1 MLRTF
6 LTCLILLTSFATAC
20 FALSF
25 DETLVEAQNDNPVAQ
40 FNIGLAYQTGDGV
53 GVDPILAGVWY
64 GRAAELG
71 YAPAMINLAFLSAER
86 GEQQEALR
94 LYTQAAELG
103 EIIAQ
108 LEVAERYLDGIGTSR
123 DPLAAAE
130 WYQRAADQGDAGSM
144 LILASLYADGEGVAR
159 DYAQAADYYRMAAEN
174 GLIEAHC
181 YLGRLYAEGGFGLP
195 KDETKALENFRA
207 GAYKG
212 EPVAQYNL
220 AQYYAFGQGVL
231 KDRVKAYS
239 WYKLAAAQ
247 NFTAAQTALAKL
259 QGTLTATEQDM
270 GDVEAGQL
278 ADQISEQPR

>member
-6 LTCLILLTSFATAC
+6 LPGLILLTSFATAC
-20 FALSF
+20 FALTF

-53 GVDPILAGVWY
+53 GADPILAGEWY

-86 GEQQEALR
+86 GEQVEALR

-103 EIIAQ
+103 EIVAQ
-108 LEVAERYLDGIGTSR
+108 LEVAERYREGLGTNR
-123 DPLAAAE
+123 DPIAAAQ
-130 WYQRAADQGDAGSM
+130 WYQRAAEQGDAGAM
-144 LILASLYADGEGVAR
+144 LILANMYADGEGVTR
-159 DYAQAADYYRMAAEN
+159 DYAHAADFYRMAAEN
-174 GLIEAHC
+174 GQIEAHC

-195 KDETKALENFRA
+195 QDAAKALESFRA

-220 AQYYAFGQGVL
+220 AQYYALGQGVL
-231 KDRVKAYS
+231 KDQVKAYS
-239 WYKLAAAQ
+239 WYKLAASQ
-247 NFTAAQTALAKL
+247 NIAAAQTALAKL
-259 QGTLTATEQDM
+259 QGTLTATELAM
-270 GDVEAGQL
+270 GDAEAGKL
-278 ADQISEQPR
+278 ASQISAQPQ